1 MASAD
6 SIRDNL
12 DRVKNEAHA
21 KQEVAKAFNVSAK
34 KLIDKFMDRVT
45 NGDIELDSVQDMSK
59 IYGIWKDIND
69 LDIDGN
75 SGTGTI
81 PELNMAEEGS
91 IESRLNVVKTTA
103 VDMDG
108 QTSVK
113 KEVNLEDLA
122 NLSVEDVNQLLNDRG
137 KVLNDENTKNEI

>member
-122 NLSVEDVNQLLNDRG
+122 NLSVEDVNQLMNDRG
-137 KVLNDENTKNEI
+137 KVLNDENAKNEI

>member
-69 LDIDGN
+69 LDIDGK

-122 NLSVEDVNQLLNDRG
+122 NLSVEDVNQLMNDRG

>member
-122 NLSVEDVNQLLNDRG
+122 NLSVEDVNQLMNDRG

>member
-75 SGTGTI
+75 SGTGAI

-108 QTSVK
+108 QTSIK

-137 KVLNDENTKNEI
+137 KVLNDENATNEI

>member
-75 SGTGTI
+75 SGTGAI

-122 NLSVEDVNQLLNDRG
+122 NLSVEDVNQLMNDRG
-137 KVLNDENTKNEI
+137 KVLNDENAKNEI

>member
-75 SGTGTI
+75 SGTGAI

-137 KVLNDENTKNEI
+137 KVLNDENATNEI

>member
-75 SGTGTI
+75 SGTGAI

-122 NLSVEDVNQLLNDRG
+122 NLSVEDVNQLMNDRG
-137 KVLNDENTKNEI
+137 KVLNDENAKN

>member
-75 SGTGTI
+75 SGTGAI

-122 NLSVEDVNQLLNDRG
+122 NLSVEDVNQLMNDRG
-137 KVLNDENTKNEI
+137 KVLNDENATNEI